1 VQLPYVEAIVQAAH
15 AIVPLYAR
23 NENYSQHARVSIESI
38 TQVRV
43 IGDNSTVL
51 LAAYV
56 LFPEQGKSA

>member
-1 VQLPYVEAIVQAAH
+1 MI
-15 AIVPLYAR
+15 
-23 NENYSQHARVSIESI
+23 IESI